1 MLPSDLS
8 HLRTPSAPTLTQD
21 GRLVAVAVGR
31 MDLEADEYRAD
42 LWLMPTDGSA
52 PPRRF
57 TSGKRDLRPR
67 FSPDGRWLAFLRA
80 GEDDKS
86 QLHVMAVDGGEPRLL
101 VEHPLGVEGFAWS
114 PDSTRIAYVA
124 RVPEEGRYGTD
135 KDVPPEKEPPRR
147 ITGFQYRVDNLGFTF
162 DRRPHVFVV
171 DALADGAEPV
181 QLTRGDYD
189 HGDPAWSPDGAS
201 VVFVSARHDTRDE
214 DAVSDVFVAPA
225 AGGDAVRVTATDLAV
240 GRPAFSPDGATIWF
254 VASEP
259 DLAGRPTMLWSVPAD
274 GSGKPARLTDPERFD
289 HDAAFGAGIL
299 PLVVDEHAV
308 TTISLRRGAIGL
320 LRFPVDG
327 GEPAE
332 LLGGRRT
339 VHDYDVAGGVVAAVV
354 SDPTSAGEV
363 VVVRVGPEGPG
374 EPQGGAPVGPEG
386 SGEPQGGA
394 PVGRERTLTDLGA
407 GLARSASLRP
417 MEELEA
423 TAPDGAGVH
432 GWVLKP
438 AGTGPFPVV
447 LMVHGGPFAHYGWTL
462 FDEAQ
467 VYAGAGYAVVMGN
480 PRGSAGYG
488 ESHGRAIVG
497 DFGNLDSQDVL
508 ALLDAALEDPDLDGD
523 RVGVMGGSYGGFM
536 TSWLVGHTDRFRAA
550 ISERA
555 CNAFDS
561 FEGSSDIGWFFV
573 PQYNGTDP
581 ARVAAQSPLS
591 YADRIRT
598 PMLLIHSEQDWR
610 CPIEQAQRLFVALK
624 QRKVEVELLLFPGEG
639 HELTRSGL
647 PSHRVARFEAVLD
660 WWRRHLKPA
669 ERAAAGPPGPVAAA
683 RDR

>member
-1 MLPSDLS
+1 MQPSDLA
-8 HLRTPSAPTLTQD
+8 HLRIPSAPTLTPD

-31 MDLEADEYRAD
+31 IDLEANEYRAE
-42 LWLMPTDGSA
+42 LWTMPTDGSA

-57 TSGKRDLRPR
+57 TSGRRDVRPR

-80 GEDDKS
+80 GEDDKP
-86 QLHVMAVDGGEPRLL
+86 QLHVMATDGGEPRR
-101 VEHPLGVEGFAWS
+101 VCEHPLGVEGFAWS

-135 KDVPPEKEPPRR
+135 KEVPSEKEPPRR
-147 ITGFQYRVDNLGFTF
+147 ISTFQYRLDNLGFTF
-162 DRRPHVFVV
+162 DRRPQVFVV
-171 DALADGAEPV
+171 DALAEGAEPV
-181 QLTRGDYD
+181 QVTRGDYD
-189 HGDPAWSPDGAS
+189 HGDPAWSPDGARIA
-201 VVFVSARHDTRDE
+201 FVSARHETRDE

-225 AGGDAVRVTATDLAV
+225 AGGDAVRVTATDLATA
-240 GRPAFSPDGATIWF
+240 RPAFSPDGATIWF
-254 VASEP
+254 VAVDP
-259 DLAGRPTMLWSVPAD
+259 DLAGRPTVLWSVPAD
-274 GSGKPARLTDPERFD
+274 GSGKPERLTDPERYD
-289 HDAAFGAGIL
+289 HDPAFGAGVL
-299 PLVVDEHAV
+299 PLLVDADAV
-308 TTISLRRGAIGL
+308 TTISLDRGAIRL

-332 LLGGRRT
+332 LLGGHRS
-339 VHDYDVAGGVVAAVV
+339 VHDYAAAGGVVAAVV
-354 SDPTSAGEV
+354 SHPTSAGEV
-363 VVVRVGPEGPG
+363 VVVKE
-374 EPQGGAPVGPEG
+374 
-386 SGEPQGGA
+386 
-394 PVGRERTLTDLGA
+394 GRERTLTDFGA
-407 GLARSASLRP
+407 LLARSASLRP

-423 TAPDGAGVH
+423 TAPDGTAVH

-438 AGTGPFPVV
+438 AGTGPFPTV

-467 VYAGAGYAVVMGN
+467 VYVGAGYAVVMGN

-488 ESHGRAIVG
+488 EAHGRAIVG

-508 ALLDAALEDPDLDGD
+508 ALLEAALADPDLDGD

-561 FEGSSDIGWFFV
+561 FEGSSDIGWSFV
-573 PQYNGTDP
+573 PHWNGTDP
-581 ARVAAQSPLS
+581 ERVAAQSPLT
-591 YADRIRT
+591 YVDQIRT

-610 CPIEQAQRLFVALK
+610 CPVEQAQRLFVALK

-639 HELTRSGL
+639 HELSRSGL

-669 ERAAAGPPGPVAAA
+669 G
-683 RDR
+683 

>member
-1 MLPSDLS
+1 MKSTDLA
-8 HLRTPSAPTLTQD
+8 HLRIPSAPTLTPD

-31 MDLEADEYRAD
+31 IDLEADEYRSE
-42 LWLMPTDGSA
+42 LWTAAIDGST

-57 TSGKRDLRPR
+57 TSGRRDLRPR

-80 GEDDKS
+80 GEGEKP
-86 QLHVMAVDGGEPRLL
+86 QLHVMPVDGGEPRR
-101 VEHPLGVEGFAWS
+101 VCEHPLGVEAFAWS

-147 ITGFQYRVDNLGFTF
+147 ITTLQYRLDDLGFTF

-171 DALADGAEPV
+171 EALAEEAEPV

-201 VVFVSARHDTRDE
+201 VVFVSARHETRDE
-214 DAVSDVFVAPA
+214 DAVSDLFVAPA
-225 AGGDAVRVTATDLAV
+225 SGGDAVRVTATDLAV
-240 GRPAFSPDGATIWF
+240 TRPAFSPDGATLWF
-254 VASEP
+254 VAAEP
-259 DLAGRPTMLWSVPAD
+259 DLAGRPGMLWSVPAD
-274 GSGKPARLTDPERFD
+274 GSGKPERLTDPERFD
-289 HDAAFGAGIL
+289 LDPFFGAGVI
-299 PLVVDEHAV
+299 PLLVDEDAV
-308 TTISLRRGAIGL
+308 TTVSLNRGAIRL
-320 LRFPVDG
+320 LRLPVDG
-327 GEPAE
+327 AEPEE

-339 VHDYDVAGGVVAAVV
+339 VHDYAVAGGVVAAVV

-363 VVVRVGPEGPG
+363 VVLTDGQP
-374 EPQGGAPVGPEG
+374 
-386 SGEPQGGA
+386 
-394 PVGRERTLTDLGA
+394 RTLTDFGA
-407 GLARSASLRP
+407 LLARSASLRP

-423 TAPDGAGVH
+423 SAPDGAAVH

-447 LMVHGGPFAHYGWTL
+447 LMIHGGPFAHYGWTL

-467 VYAGAGYAVVMGN
+467 VYVGAGHAVVMGN

-488 ESHGRAIVG
+488 EAHGRAVIG
-497 DFGNLDSQDVL
+497 DFGNLDTQDVL

-523 RVGVMGGSYGGFM
+523 RVGVMGGSYGGFL

-555 CNAFDS
+555 CNTFDS

-573 PQYNGTDP
+573 PQHNGTDP
-581 ARVAAQSPLS
+581 ERVLAQSPLT
-591 YADRIRT
+591 YVDQIRT

-610 CPIEQAQRLFVALK
+610 CPLEQAQRLFVALK

-647 PSHRVARFEAVLD
+647 PSHRVARFQAVLD
-660 WWRRHLKPA
+660 WWQRHLRP
-669 ERAAAGPPGPVAAA
+669 
-683 RDR
+683 

>member
-8 HLRTPSAPTLTQD
+8 HLRTPSAPTLTPD

-31 MDLEADEYRAD
+31 IDLEADEYRAD

-57 TSGKRDLRPR
+57 TSGKRDVRPR

-80 GEDDKS
+80 GENDKP
-86 QLHVMAVDGGEPRLL
+86 QLHVMAVDGGESRRLG
-101 VEHPLGVEGFAWS
+101 EHPLGVEGFAWS

-124 RVPEEGRYGTD
+124 RVPEKGRYGTD

-201 VVFVSARHDTRDE
+201 VAFVSARHDTRDE

-225 AGGDAVRVTATDLAV
+225 SGGDAVRVTATDLAA

-254 VASEP
+254 VATEP

-354 SDPTSAGEV
+354 SDPNSAGEV
-363 VVVRVGPEGPG
+363 VVLKD
-374 EPQGGAPVGPEG
+374 
-386 SGEPQGGA
+386 
-394 PVGRERTLTDLGA
+394 GRERTLTDLGA
-407 GLARSASLRP
+407 PLARSASLRP

-467 VYAGAGYAVVMGN
+467 VYVGAGYAVVMGN

-488 ESHGRAIVG
+488 QAHGRAIVG
-497 DFGNLDSQDVL
+497 DFGNLDAKDVL
-508 ALLDAALEDPDLDGD
+508 ALLDAALADPDLDD
-523 RVGVMGGSYGGFM
+523 
-536 TSWLVGHTDRFRAA
+536 
-550 ISERA
+550 
-555 CNAFDS
+555 
-561 FEGSSDIGWFFV
+561 
-573 PQYNGTDP
+573 
-581 ARVAAQSPLS
+581 
-591 YADRIRT
+591 
-598 PMLLIHSEQDWR
+598 
-610 CPIEQAQRLFVALK
+610 
-624 QRKVEVELLLFPGEG
+624 
-639 HELTRSGL
+639 
-647 PSHRVARFEAVLD
+647 
-660 WWRRHLKPA
+660 
-669 ERAAAGPPGPVAAA
+669 
-683 RDR
+683 

>member
-1 MLPSDLS
+1 MQPGDLAN
-8 HLRTPSAPTLTQD
+8 LRTPSAPTLTPD
-21 GRLVAVAVGR
+21 GRLLAVAVGR
-31 MDLEADEYRAD
+31 IDLDADEYRAE

-57 TSGKRDLRPR
+57 TSGRRDVRPR

-80 GEDDKS
+80 GDDDKP
-86 QLHVMAVDGGEPRLL
+86 QLHVMATDGGEPRR
-101 VEHPLGVEGFAWS
+101 VGEHPLGVESFAWS

-135 KDVPPEKEPPRR
+135 KDVPSEKEPPRR
-147 ITGFQYRVDNLGFTF
+147 ITTFNYRLDNLGFTF
-162 DRRPHVFVV
+162 DRRPQVFVV
-171 DALADGAEPV
+171 DALAEGAEPV
-181 QLTRGDYD
+181 QVTRGDYD

-201 VVFVSARHDTRDE
+201 IAFVSARHETRDE

-254 VASEP
+254 VAAEP
-259 DLAGRPTMLWSVPAD
+259 DLAGRPTLLWSVPAD
-274 GSGKPARLTDPERFD
+274 GSGKPERLTDPERFD
-289 HDAAFGAGIL
+289 HDPVFGAGVL
-299 PLVVDEHAV
+299 PLLVDEDAV
-308 TTISLRRGAIGL
+308 TTISLDRGAIRL

-327 GEPAE
+327 GEPTE
-332 LLGGRRT
+332 LLGGHRS
-339 VHDYDVAGGVVAAVV
+339 VHDYDVAGGVTAAVV

-363 VVVRVGPEGPG
+363 VAVRD
-374 EPQGGAPVGPEG
+374 
-386 SGEPQGGA
+386 
-394 PVGRERTLTDLGA
+394 GRERTLTDFGA
-407 GLARSASLRP
+407 PLARSTSLRP

-423 TAPDGAGVH
+423 TAPDGTAVH

-438 AGTGPFPVV
+438 AGTGPFPTV

-467 VYAGAGYAVVMGN
+467 VYVGAGYAVVMGN

-497 DFGNLDSQDVL
+497 DFGNLDSMDVL
-508 ALLDAALEDPDLDGD
+508 ALLAAALRDPDLDGD

-561 FEGSSDIGWFFV
+561 FEGSSDIGWAFV
-573 PQYNGTDP
+573 RHWNGTDP
-581 ARVAAQSPLS
+581 ERVAAQSPLS
-591 YADRIRT
+591 YVDRIRT

-660 WWRRHLKPA
+660 WWRRHLSS
-669 ERAAAGPPGPVAAA
+669 G
-683 RDR
+683 

>member
-8 HLRTPSAPTLTQD
+8 HLRTPSAPTLTPD
-21 GRLVAVAVGR
+21 GRLVAMAVGR
-31 MDLEADEYRAD
+31 IDLEADEYRAE
-42 LWLMPTDGSA
+42 LWLVPTDGSA

-57 TSGKRDLRPR
+57 TSGRRDVRPR

-80 GEDDKS
+80 ADDDKP
-86 QLHVMAVDGGEPRLL
+86 QLHVMATDGGEPRR
-101 VEHPLGVEGFAWS
+101 VCEHPLGVEGFAWS

-124 RVPEEGRYGTD
+124 RVPEEGRYGTG

-147 ITGFQYRVDNLGFTF
+147 ITTFQYRVDNLGFSF
-162 DRRPHVFVV
+162 DRRPQVFVV

-181 QLTRGDYD
+181 QVTRGDYD

-201 VVFVSARHDTRDE
+201 VAFVSARHETRDE
-214 DAVSDVFVAPA
+214 DAASDVFVAPA

-240 GRPAFSPDGATIWF
+240 QRPAFSPDGATVWF
-254 VASEP
+254 VASDP
-259 DLAGRPTMLWSVPAD
+259 DLAGRPSVLWSAPAD
-274 GSGKPARLTDPERFD
+274 GSGKPERLTDPERFD
-289 HDAAFGAGIL
+289 HDPAFGAGIL
-299 PLVVDEHAV
+299 PLLVDDDAV
-308 TTISLRRGAIGL
+308 TTVSLHRGAIRL

-327 GEPAE
+327 AEPTE

-339 VHDYDVAGGVVAAVV
+339 VHDYAVAGGVVAAVV
-354 SDPTSAGEV
+354 SDPLSAGEV
-363 VVVRVGPEGPG
+363 VVV
-374 EPQGGAPVGPEG
+374 ADGPEG
-386 SGEPQGGA
+386 SGEPRGGA
-394 PVGRERTLTDLGA
+394 PVRRERTLTDFGTL
-407 GLARSASLRP
+407 LARQASLRP
-417 MEELEA
+417 MDELEA
-423 TAPDGAGVH
+423 TAPDGTGVH

-467 VYAGAGYAVVMGN
+467 VYVGAGLAVVMGN

-488 ESHGRAIVG
+488 ESHGRSIVG
-497 DFGNLDSQDVL
+497 DFGNLDSQDLL
-508 ALLDAALEDPDLDGD
+508 ALLDTALEDPDLDGD

-536 TSWLVGHTDRFRAA
+536 TTWLAGHTDRFRAA

-573 PQYNGTDP
+573 PQYIGTDP
-581 ARVAAQSPLS
+581 GRVTAQSPFA
-591 YADRIRT
+591 YVDRIRT

-610 CPIEQAQRLFVALK
+610 CPIEQVQRLFVALK

-660 WWRRHLKPA
+660 WWRRHLTPS
-669 ERAAAGPPGPVAAA
+669 G
-683 RDR
+683 

>member
-1 MLPSDLS
+1 MQPGDLA
-8 HLRTPSAPTLTQD
+8 HLRTPSAPTLTPD
-21 GRLVAVAVGR
+21 GRLLAVAVGR
-31 MDLEADEYRAD
+31 IDLDADEYRAE

-57 TSGKRDLRPR
+57 TSGRRDVRPR

-80 GEDDKS
+80 GDDDKP
-86 QLHVMAVDGGEPRLL
+86 QLHVMATDGGEPRR
-101 VEHPLGVEGFAWS
+101 VGEHPLGVESFAWS

-124 RVPEEGRYGTD
+124 RVPEERRYGTD

-147 ITGFQYRVDNLGFTF
+147 ITTFTYRLDNLGFTF
-162 DRRPHVFVV
+162 DRRPQVFVV
-171 DALADGAEPV
+171 DALAEGAEPV
-181 QLTRGDYD
+181 QVTRGDYD

-201 VVFVSARHDTRDE
+201 IAFVSARHETRDE

-254 VASEP
+254 VAAEP
-259 DLAGRPTMLWSVPAD
+259 DLAGRPTLLWSVPAD
-274 GSGKPARLTDPERFD
+274 GSGKPERLTDPERFD
-289 HDAAFGAGIL
+289 HDPVFGAGVL
-299 PLVVDEHAV
+299 PLLVDEDAV
-308 TTISLRRGAIGL
+308 TTISLDRGAIRL
-320 LRFPVDG
+320 LRLPVDG
-327 GEPAE
+327 GEPTE
-332 LLGGRRT
+332 LLGGHRS
-339 VHDYDVAGGVVAAVV
+339 VHDYDVAGGVTAAVV

-363 VVVRVGPEGPG
+363 VVVRD
-374 EPQGGAPVGPEG
+374 GPEG
-386 SGEPQGGA
+386 SGEPRGGA
-394 PVGRERTLTDLGA
+394 PVNRERTLTDFGA
-407 GLARSASLRP
+407 PLARSTSLRP

-423 TAPDGAGVH
+423 TAPDGTAVH

-438 AGTGPFPVV
+438 AGTGPFPTV

-467 VYAGAGYAVVMGN
+467 VYVGAGYAVVMGN

-497 DFGNLDSQDVL
+497 DFGNLDSMDVL
-508 ALLDAALEDPDLDGD
+508 ALLDAALRDPDLDGD

-561 FEGSSDIGWFFV
+561 FEGSSDIGWAFV
-573 PQYNGTDP
+573 RHWNGTDP
-581 ARVAAQSPLS
+581 ERVAAQSPLS
-591 YADRIRT
+591 YVDRIRT

-660 WWRRHLKPA
+660 WWRRHLSVPSP
-669 ERAAAGPPGPVAAA
+669 RP
-683 RDR
+683 R

>member
-1 MLPSDLS
+1 VLPNDLG
-8 HLRTPSAPTLTQD
+8 HLRIPSAPTLTPD

-31 MDLEADEYRAD
+31 IDLEADEYRSE
-42 LWLMPTDGSA
+42 LWTVATDGSS

-80 GEDDKS
+80 GEGEKP
-86 QLHVMAVDGGEPRLL
+86 QLHVMAVDGGEPRRLH
-101 VEHPLGVEGFAWS
+101 EHPLGVEGFAWS

-147 ITGFQYRVDNLGFTF
+147 ITTLKYRLDDIGFTL

-171 DALADGAEPV
+171 EALAEEAEPV

-201 VVFVSARHDTRDE
+201 VVFVSARHETRDE
-214 DAVSDVFVAPA
+214 DEVSDLFVAPA
-225 AGGDAVRVTATDLAV
+225 SGGDAVRVTATDLVVA
-240 GRPAFSPDGATIWF
+240 RPAFSPDGRTLWF
-254 VASEP
+254 MAAEP
-259 DLAGRPTMLWSVPAD
+259 DLAGRPTVLWSVPAD
-274 GSGKPARLTDPERFD
+274 GSGKPERLTDPERFE
-289 HDAAFGAGIL
+289 HDPTFGAGIL
-299 PLVVDEHAV
+299 PLLVDREAV
-308 TTISLRRGAIGL
+308 TTISLNRGAVGL
-320 LRFPVDG
+320 LRFPLDG
-327 GEPAE
+327 GEPRE

-339 VHDYDVAGGVVAAVV
+339 VHDYDAAGGVVAAVV
-354 SDPTSAGEV
+354 SDPASAGEV
-363 VVVRVGPEGPG
+363 VVLL
-374 EPQGGAPVGPEG
+374 
-386 SGEPQGGA
+386 SGQ
-394 PVGRERTLTDLGA
+394 ERTLTGFGTL
-407 GLARSASLRP
+407 LARSASLRP

-423 TAPDGAGVH
+423 TAPDGTAVH

-447 LMVHGGPFAHYGWTL
+447 LMVHGGPYAHYGWTL

-480 PRGSAGYG
+480 PRGSSGYG
-488 ESHGRAIVG
+488 QAHGRAVVG

-508 ALLDAALEDPDLDGD
+508 ALLDAACQDPDLDGD

-536 TSWLVGHTDRFRAA
+536 TSWLVGHSDRFRAA

-555 CNAFDS
+555 CNASDS

-581 ARVAAQSPLS
+581 ERVLAQSPLT
-591 YADRIRT
+591 YVDQIRT
-598 PMLLIHSEQDWR
+598 PMLLIHSEHDWR
-610 CPIEQAQRLFVALK
+610 CPLEQAQRLFVALK
-624 QRKVEVELLLFPGEG
+624 QRHVEVELLLFPGEG

-647 PSHRVARFEAVLD
+647 PSHRVARFNAVLD
-660 WWRRHLKPA
+660 WWQRHLKPA
-669 ERAAAGPPGPVAAA
+669 G
-683 RDR
+683 

>member
-8 HLRTPSAPTLTQD
+8 HLRTPSAPTLTPD
-21 GRLVAVAVGR
+21 GRLAAVAVGR
-31 MDLEADEYRAD
+31 IDLEADQYRAE
-42 LWLMPTDGSA
+42 LWLVPTDGSS

-57 TSGKRDLRPR
+57 TSGRRDVRPR

-80 GEDDKS
+80 GEDDKP
-86 QLHVMAVDGGEPRLL
+86 QLHVMATDGGEPRRV
-101 VEHPLGVEGFAWS
+101 VEHPLGVEGFAWG

-135 KDVPPEKEPPRR
+135 KDVPPDKEPPRR
-147 ITGFQYRVDNLGFTF
+147 ITTFRYRLDNLGFTF

-171 DALADGAEPV
+171 DALAEDAEPV
-181 QLTRGDYD
+181 RLTRGDYD
-189 HGDPAWSPDGAS
+189 HGDPAWSPDGAG
-201 VVFVSARHDTRDE
+201 VAFVSARHETRDE
-214 DAVSDVFVAPA
+214 DDISDVFVAPA
-225 AGGDAVRVTATDLAV
+225 GGGDAVRVTATDLTVA
-240 GRPAFSPDGATIWF
+240 RPAFSPDGETIWF
-254 VASEP
+254 LACEP
-259 DLAGRPTMLWSVPAD
+259 DLAGRPTVLWSVPAD
-274 GSGKPARLTDPERFD
+274 GSGKPERLTDPERFD
-289 HDAAFGAGIL
+289 HDPAFGGGIL
-299 PLVVDEHAV
+299 PLLVDDEAV
-308 TTISLRRGAIGL
+308 TTITVDRGAIRL

-327 GEPAE
+327 GEPTE

-339 VHDYDVAGGVVAAVV
+339 VHDYDTAGGVVAAVV
-354 SDPTSAGEV
+354 SDPLSAGELV
-363 VVVRVGPEGPG
+363 VLRE
-374 EPQGGAPVGPEG
+374 GPEG

-394 PVGRERTLTDLGA
+394 PVSREQTLTDFGVS
-407 GLARSASLRP
+407 LARHASLRP
-417 MEELEA
+417 MEELVA
-423 TAPDGAGVH
+423 AAPDGAGVH
-432 GWVLKP
+432 GWLLKP

-467 VYAGAGYAVVMGN
+467 VYVGAGYAVVMGN

-508 ALLDAALEDPDLDGD
+508 ALLDKALEDPELDGD

-561 FEGSSDIGWFFV
+561 FEGSSDIGWNFV
-573 PQYNGTDP
+573 PLYNGTDP
-581 ARVAAQSPLS
+581 ERVAAQSPLS

-598 PMLLIHSEQDWR
+598 PMLLIHSEHDWR
-610 CPIEQAQRLFVALK
+610 CPLEQAQRLFVALR
-624 QRKVEVELLLFPGEG
+624 QRRVEVELLLFPGEG

-660 WWRRHLKPA
+660 WWRRHLTPA
-669 ERAAAGPPGPVAAA
+669 
-683 RDR
+683 

>member
-8 HLRTPSAPTLTQD
+8 HLRTPSAPTLTPD

-31 MDLEADEYRAD
+31 IDLEADEYRAD

-57 TSGKRDLRPR
+57 TSGKRDVRPR

-80 GEDDKS
+80 GENDKP
-86 QLHVMAVDGGEPRLL
+86 QLHVMAVDGGEPRRLG
-101 VEHPLGVEGFAWS
+101 EHPLGVEGFAWS

-124 RVPEEGRYGTD
+124 RVPEEGRYGTG

-171 DALADGAEPV
+171 DALAEGAEPV

-201 VVFVSARHDTRDE
+201 VAFVSARHDSRDE

-225 AGGDAVRVTATDLAV
+225 SGGDAVRVTATDLAV

-254 VASEP
+254 VATEP

-327 GEPAE
+327 GEPSE

-363 VVVRVGPEGPG
+363 VVLKD
-374 EPQGGAPVGPEG
+374 
-386 SGEPQGGA
+386 
-394 PVGRERTLTDLGA
+394 GRERTLTDLGA
-407 GLARSASLRP
+407 PLARSASLRP

-488 ESHGRAIVG
+488 ESHGRSIVG

-508 ALLDAALEDPDLDGD
+508 ALLDAAVADPDLDGD

-536 TSWLVGHTDRFRAA
+536 ASWLVGHTDRFRAA

-610 CPIEQAQRLFVALK
+610 CPIEQAQRLFVALR
-624 QRKVEVELLLFPGEG
+624 QRKVEVEFLLFPGEG

-660 WWRRHLKPA
+660 WWQRHLKPA
-669 ERAAAGPPGPVAAA
+669 G
-683 RDR
+683 